1 VVGSRWKNCVN
12 SRCESQVGRYERNRM
27 VTRFAWG
34 VIGPEGDLRINNHVG
49 SVRSHHSQRHW
60 DSSRRGQVDMID
72 IHFKSLYGDC
82 TVVNRNGYD
91 DHNRTV
97 VVEALCKC
105 WYRVGPGLGLG

>member
-1 VVGSRWKNCVN
+1 
-12 SRCESQVGRYERNRM
+12 
-27 VTRFAWG
+27 
-34 VIGPEGDLRINNHVG
+34 
-49 SVRSHHSQRHW
+49 
-60 DSSRRGQVDMID
+60 MID

-105 WYRVGPGLGLG
+105 WYRVGPGLGLGQGRLVGRREQLWLTGVVDVADSEGMDVLVAYTPCCIVVADVMVVEWVQQTKEE